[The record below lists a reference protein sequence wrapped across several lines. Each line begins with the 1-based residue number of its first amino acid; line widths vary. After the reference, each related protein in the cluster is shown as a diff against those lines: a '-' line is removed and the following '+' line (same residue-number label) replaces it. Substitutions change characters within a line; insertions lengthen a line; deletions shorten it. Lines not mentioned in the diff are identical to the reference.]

1 MEWHKKRTT
10 KINIKEVYMDKED
23 IKDTAIY
30 LTKFLVAVILIASIL
45 TFIDCLIH

>member
-1 MEWHKKRTT
+1 
-10 KINIKEVYMDKED
+10 MDKED

-30 LTKFLVAVILIASIL
+30 LTKFLVAVILIALIL

>member
-1 MEWHKKRTT
+1 
-10 KINIKEVYMDKED
+10 MDKED

-30 LTKFLVAVILIASIL
+30 LTKFLVAVFLIASIL

>member
-1 MEWHKKRTT
+1 
-10 KINIKEVYMDKED
+10 MDKED

-30 LTKFLVAVILIASIL
+30 LTKFVASVILIASIL